1 METVISKQLLFKTNT
16 CLKYRKKS
24 EQYYQ
29 IEHLLN
35 GKIFVVGSQ
44 VVSLLKWFMTPRG
57 IDEIEQD
64 LINVGKISREDLRKT
79 MKMLVGKDILVDLTQ
94 EKESYHIGSLNNRI
108 FNLEE
113 FFPEKHIDN
122 QIVVVGIPFGKGNN
136 TSNGSAKFPFY
147 VRDFLKSH
155 LVDFSQNI
163 DAIDFRFINS
173 NTNFSN
179 LRNLF
184 LNQRVKDWGNLF
196 IYQQE
201 NNQTTYQKI
210 YQLSKDLT
218 VKEHIPFFLGGD
230 HSISYPI
237 IKGIA
242 ENYEKLHIIHFDAH
256 TDTYESPINRYFEEK
271 DAAHHHGNFVS
282 HCLKLKNVEH
292 FHQFGMRGIM
302 NARYE
307 NLPKRQIYWID
318 TLKEIINKGCFDNI
332 PENAPVYV
340 TFDIDFLDPAF
351 APGTATPIAGGLSL
365 AETYKLLDVI
375 LHKKNIVGID
385 LVEVNPDF
393 DRDSQT
399 VQIATDL
406 ILTLINFVEMKL

>member
-16 CLKYRKKS
+16 CLKYRKKD
-24 EQYYQ
+24 EHNYQ

-35 GKIFVVGSQ
+35 GKVFVVGSQ

-57 IDEIEQD
+57 IEDIEND
-64 LINVGKISREDLRKT
+64 LISIGKISRADLQKT
-79 MKMLVGKDILVDLTQ
+79 MKTLVGKDILVDLSQ
-94 EKESYHIGSLNNRI
+94 ETETYHIGSLNNRI
-108 FNLEE
+108 FNVGE
-113 FFPEKHIDN
+113 FLPEKSTDN

-136 TSNGSAKFPFY
+136 TSSGSAKFPFY
-147 VRDFLKSH
+147 VRDFLKNH
-155 LVDFSQNI
+155 LVDFSQNVE
-163 DAIDFRFINS
+163 AVDFRFINS
-173 NTNFSN
+173 KTDFSN
-179 LRNLF
+179 LRNL
-184 LNQRVKDWGNLF
+184 LINRRVKDWGNLF
-196 IYQQE
+196 IYLQE
-201 NNQTTYQKI
+201 NNQTTYRKI
-210 YQLSKDLT
+210 YQLSKELT
-218 VKEHIPFFLGGD
+218 QKGNIPFFLGGD

-242 ENYEKLHIIHFDAH
+242 ENYQNLHIVHFDAH

-282 HCLKLKNVEH
+282 HCLKLNNVAH

-307 NLPKRQIYWID
+307 NLSKRKIYWID
-318 TLKEIINKGCFDNI
+318 ALKEIIDSEHFDSI
-332 PENAPVYV
+332 PEDVPVYV

-365 AETYKLLDVI
+365 AETYKLLDII
-375 LHKKNIVGID
+375 LHKKNIVGMD

-399 VQIATDL
+399 IQIATDL
-406 ILTLINFVEMKL
+406 ILTLMNFVKMKL

>member
-1 METVISKQLLFKTNT
+1 MEMIIDKQLLFKTNT

-35 GKIFVVGSQ
+35 GKVFVVGSQ
-44 VVSLLKWFMTPRG
+44 VVSLLKWFMTPRS
-57 IDEIEQD
+57 IDEIERD
-64 LINVGKISREDLRKT
+64 LINVGQISWEDLRKT
-79 MKMLVGKDILVDLTQ
+79 MKMLVGKDILVNLTQ
-94 EKESYHIGSLNNRI
+94 ETEAYHISSLNNRI
-108 FNLEE
+108 FNVEE
-113 FFPEKHIDN
+113 FFIEKATDN
-122 QIVVVGIPFGKGNN
+122 QIVTIGIPFGKGNN
-136 TSNGSAKFPFY
+136 TSSGSAKFPFY
-147 VRDFLKSH
+147 IRDFLKNH

-163 DAIDFRFINS
+163 ENVDFRFINS
-173 NTNFSN
+173 KADFSN
-179 LRNLF
+179 LKNLF
-184 LNQRVKDWGNLF
+184 VNKRMKDWGNLF
-196 IYQQE
+196 IYPQE
-201 NNQTTYQKI
+201 SNQITYQKI

-218 VKEHIPFFLGGD
+218 FKGHIPLFLGGD

-237 IKGIA
+237 IKGLA
-242 ENYEKLHIIHFDAH
+242 ENYQNLHVIHFDAH
-256 TDTYESPINRYFEEK
+256 TDTYESPINKYFEEK
-271 DAAHHHGNFVS
+271 NAAHHHGNFVS

-292 FHQFGMRGIM
+292 FHQFGIRGIM

-307 NLPKRQIYWID
+307 NLPKRQIYWND
-318 TLKEIINKGCFDNI
+318 ALKEIIDSGSFDGI
-332 PENAPVYV
+332 PEGSPIYV

-351 APGTATPIAGGLSL
+351 APGTATPITGGLSL
-365 AETYKLLDVI
+365 NETYKLLDVI

-393 DRDSQT
+393 DRNAQT